1 MHDRFGVL
9 TLQRSADRYFYQVH
23 SMTEPILQEILQL
36 RADIERHNRLYYLDA
51 KPEVSDLEYDRL
63 LKRLQQLEREHPQYD
78 DPSSPSHKV
87 GGEPIAGFVTV
98 PHRLPMLS
106 IDNVYDEAELAE
118 FDTRIRKLLEPNEAI
133 EYVTEYKID
142 GVALSLIY
150 ENGRLVQGLT
160 RGDGRQG
167 DDITHNARTI
177 RGVPLHLQGSSEQ
190 PIPPYLEVRGEAY
203 IGNAD
208 FAHLRA
214 AQLAAGE
221 QPFANPRNATAGA
234 LKLLDPKQSA
244 ARKIRFFAH
253 SVGYCEGIELPTH
266 IAFLEAV
273 NRLGIPITPG
283 VKAWPTWEATLEE
296 CHRMMEQLHA
306 LDFEV
311 DGLVLKVN
319 SLDQR
324 QRMGTTSK
332 SPRWVVAYKW
342 EKYEGTTKILDI
354 TVQVGKSGALTPVAH
369 LQPVEIAGTTVSR
382 ASVHN
387 RDELNRLG
395 VQIGDWVVVE
405 KAGKIIP
412 HLVRVE
418 EHLRQGNE
426 IAFVFPTT
434 CPECGTAVTQDE
446 GGVYIRCPNP
456 ACPAQLRE
464 TLRFYASRSAMDIEG
479 LGIKLIEQLVDQGF
493 LTSLSDIY
501 RLQQRREELINLE
514 RMGEKSVDNLLAGIE
529 ASRNRPLWRLLTG
542 LNIRHVGRTVSQAL
556 ANQFGSLDVITAQ
569 TEEQLAEVNEIGPVI
584 AHSVY
589 AFFHTEPVLKLLSEL
604 KEFGLNW
611 GEAREPTAAPPVTT
625 GPLSGQ
631 TIVVTGSL
639 ARFTRDS
646 IKDYITLHGGK
657 PTDSVSKQT
666 SLVVAGDKAGSK
678 LEKAQKLGI
687 RVLTEDEFVAL
698 VDKKSSG
705 DS

>member
-1 MHDRFGVL
+1 
-9 TLQRSADRYFYQVH
+9 
-23 SMTEPILQEILQL
+23 MTETILHEIQQL
-36 RADIERHNRLYYLDA
+36 RSEIEHHNRLYYIDA
-51 KPEVSDLEYDRL
+51 KPEISDLEFDQL
-63 LKRLQQLEREHPQYD
+63 LKRLQQLELKHPEYD

-98 PHRLPMLS
+98 PHKLPMLS

-118 FDTRIRKLLEPNEAI
+118 FDVRIRKLLDPSETI

-142 GVALSLIY
+142 GVALSLVY

-177 RGVPLHLQGSSEQ
+177 RGVPLHLKATPEQ
-190 PIPPYLEVRGEAY
+190 AVPPYLEVRGEAY
-203 IGNAD
+203 ISNTD

-221 QPFANPRNATAGA
+221 PPFANPRNAAAGA

-244 ARKIRFFAH
+244 ARKIRFLAH
-253 SVGYCEGIELPTH
+253 SVGFCEGLEFPTH
-266 IAFLEAV
+266 MAFLESV
-273 NRLGIPITPG
+273 RRLGIPITPD
-283 VKAWPTWEATLEE
+283 VHASQTWEATLEE
-296 CHRMMEQLHA
+296 CHRLMDQLHT

-319 SLDQR
+319 NRDQR
-324 QRMGTTSK
+324 ERMGSTSK

-342 EKYEGTTKILDI
+342 EKYEATTKVVNIEV
-354 TVQVGKSGALTPVAH
+354 TVGKSGALTP
-369 LQPVEIAGTTVSR
+369 LSYLEPVEIAGTTVSR
-382 ASVHN
+382 CSLHN
-387 RDELNRLG
+387 RDELRRLG
-395 VQIGDWVVVE
+395 VKIGDTVIVE

-412 HLVRVE
+412 HMVRVE
-418 EHLRQGNE
+418 EHHRTGSE
-426 IAFVFPTT
+426 TDFVFPEH
-434 CPECGTAVTQDE
+434 CPECQAAVVQDE
-446 GGVYIRCPNP
+446 GGVYVRCPNP

-479 LGIKLIEQLVDQGF
+479 LGIKLIEQLIEQKL

-501 RLQQRREELINLE
+501 RLPQRREELINLE
-514 RMGEKSVDNLLAGIE
+514 RMGEKSVDNLLAGVD
-529 ASRNRPLWRLLTG
+529 ASRNRPVWRLLTG
-542 LNIRHVGRTVSQAL
+542 LNIRHVGRTVSQTL
-556 ANQFGSLDVITAQ
+556 ANQFGSLDVIMAQ

-589 AFFHTEPVLKLLSEL
+589 TFFHTEPVIKLLGEL

-611 GEAREPTAAPPVTT
+611 GEAREPTAAPPVVT

-639 ARFTRDS
+639 TRFTRDS
-646 IKDYITLHGGK
+646 IKEFITQHGGK
-657 PTDSVSKQT
+657 ATDSVSKQT
-666 SLVVAGDKAGSK
+666 NLVVAGEKAGSK
-678 LEKAQKLGI
+678 LEKAQKLGV
-687 RVLTEDEFVAL
+687 RVVTEDEFITL
-698 VDKKSSG
+698 VDEKSLVGGGNS
-705 DS
+705 

>member
-1 MHDRFGVL
+1 
-9 TLQRSADRYFYQVH
+9 
-23 SMTEPILQEILQL
+23 MTETILHEIQQL
-36 RADIERHNRLYYLDA
+36 RSEIEHHNRLYYIDA
-51 KPEVSDLEYDRL
+51 KPEISDLEFDQL
-63 LKRLQQLEREHPQYD
+63 LKRLQQLELKHPEYD

-98 PHRLPMLS
+98 PHKLPMLS

-118 FDTRIRKLLEPNEAI
+118 FDVRIRKLLDPSETI

-142 GVALSLIY
+142 GVALSLVY

-177 RGVPLHLQGSSEQ
+177 RGVPLHLKATPEQ
-190 PIPPYLEVRGEAY
+190 AVPPYLEVRGEAY
-203 IGNAD
+203 ISNTD

-221 QPFANPRNATAGA
+221 PPFANPRNAAAGA

-244 ARKIRFFAH
+244 ARKIRFLAH
-253 SVGYCEGIELPTH
+253 SVGFCEGLEFPTH
-266 IAFLEAV
+266 MAFLESV
-273 NRLGIPITPG
+273 RRLGIPITPD
-283 VKAWPTWEATLEE
+283 VHASQTWEATLEE
-296 CHRMMEQLHA
+296 CHRLMDQLHT

-319 SLDQR
+319 NRDQR
-324 QRMGTTSK
+324 ERMGSTSK

-342 EKYEGTTKILDI
+342 EKYEATTKVVNIEV
-354 TVQVGKSGALTPVAH
+354 TVGKSGALTP
-369 LQPVEIAGTTVSR
+369 LSYLEPVEIAGTTVSR
-382 ASVHN
+382 CSLHN
-387 RDELNRLG
+387 RDELRRLG
-395 VQIGDWVVVE
+395 VKIGDTVIVE

-412 HLVRVE
+412 HMVRVE
-418 EHLRQGNE
+418 EHHRTGSE
-426 IAFVFPTT
+426 TDFVFPEH
-434 CPECGTAVTQDE
+434 CPECQAAVVQDE
-446 GGVYIRCPNP
+446 GGVYGRCPNP

-479 LGIKLIEQLVDQGF
+479 LGIKLIEQLIEQKL

-501 RLQQRREELINLE
+501 RLPQRREELINLE
-514 RMGEKSVDNLLAGIE
+514 RMGEKSVDNLLAGVD
-529 ASRNRPLWRLLTG
+529 ASRNRPVWRLLTG
-542 LNIRHVGRTVSQAL
+542 LNIRHVGRTVSQTL
-556 ANQFGSLDVITAQ
+556 ANQFGSLDVIMAQ

-589 AFFHTEPVLKLLSEL
+589 TFFHTEPVIKLLGEL

-611 GEAREPTAAPPVTT
+611 GEAREPTAAPPVVT

-639 ARFTRDS
+639 TRFTRDS
-646 IKDYITLHGGK
+646 IKEFITQHGGK
-657 PTDSVSKQT
+657 ATDSVSKQT
-666 SLVVAGDKAGSK
+666 NLVVAGEKAGSK
-678 LEKAQKLGI
+678 LEKAQKLGV
-687 RVLTEDEFVAL
+687 RVVTEDEFITL
-698 VDKKSSG
+698 VDEKSLVGGGNS
-705 DS
+705 